1 MLIHDGIL
9 FEETDPEKIA
19 HAIEIMR
26 QAGRDVCGGFEVGVD
41 LGKRI
46 EGGEH
51 YHDTRKIAVKMYTT
65 IENTIEAIAAMP
77 KRRKIG

>member
-9 FEETDPEKIA
+9 FEETEPEKIE

-26 QAGRDVCGGFEVGVD
+26 SAGRDVCGGFDFGVD
-41 LGKRI
+41 LDKRF

-51 YHDTRKIAVKMYTT
+51 YHDKRPMAVKMYTT
-65 IENTIEAIAAMP
+65 IENTIEAIGAMP
-77 KRRKIG
+77 RRRKVR